1 MGQCRDKWFEGRPH
15 EVWKVLCSD
24 SIRTY
29 IRTYQKQ
36 RHPWHWVR
44 TALASPPS
52 SSSPANDT
60 DMTWHLTCDID
71 MPHHAIVSRHR
82 DIPGPSGTTSRNYA
96 VHWVISNY
104 VRFLSRWFYA
114 CILNCMPK
122 DIPQLAPHGPTI
134 ETAQVY
140 DRWCAVAWDTV
151 WAWLGPLLRLEAQRF
166 HVPNETHFAFED
178 TDVALQE

>member
-1 MGQCRDKWFEGRPH
+1 MGQCRDKLFEGRPH

-29 IRTYQKQ
+29 LRTYQKQ

-71 MPHHAIVSRHR
+71 MPHHASVSRHW
-82 DIPGPSGTTSRNYA
+82 DHPGPLLETMPCIG
-96 VHWVISNY
+96 NY
-104 VRFLSRWFYA
+104 VRFLSRWFKHAFSNA
-114 CILNCMPK
+114 CRKTSHNWLHHRNSSGTWQMVCCCVRHCLSLTWTAI
-122 DIPQLAPHGPTI
+122 APGSP
-134 ETAQVY
+134 
-140 DRWCAVAWDTV
+140 
-151 WAWLGPLLRLEAQRF
+151 AQRF
-166 HVPNETHFAFED
+166 HVPNETHFAIHSKTQTWLYKNSE
-178 TDVALQE
+178 